1 MGDYV
6 KKPMRDC
13 TGAEILKELL
23 HQLHWEEMCIRDS
36 RLPVVMVRGGEDSL
50 AVRRE
55 TYENLVRND
64 V

>member
-1 MGDYV
+1 MDITDNI
-6 KKPMRDC
+6 P
-13 TGAEILKELL
+13 L
-23 HQLHWEEMCIRDS
+23 HQGNIPRSEVINYNRVP

-55 TYENLVRND
+55 TYEDLVRND